1 MMSRSTKGALLGI
14 AVGILGSVAS
24 LTPFGLKL
32 EESLGLEILF
42 RLRGHRTPPPEV
54 VVVSIDKE
62 SSDRLNLSD
71 NEKRWPRSLH
81 AALTENLAKR
91 GAAVIAFDLF
101 FEQSGE
107 NGEDRA
113 FAEAMR
119 NAGNVLLGERLQSE
133 RLTMPGRMG
142 RPGSE
147 IEVTRRI
154 PPIPPF
160 GDAAAASAPYPL
172 PKVPVKVCSD
182 WTFRTTAE
190 ESPSPTLPVVAFQLY
205 ALPVYPD
212 FLRLLGEV
220 FPDEARVLPRTAE
233 DIVRSKEIKGV
244 TGDIRE
250 IFRKDP
256 SAGKRMLAALDRS
269 PTLPSDPRQRR
280 IVRSLIHMYGGG
292 IRKFLNFYGPT
303 RTIPTIPYHRVLRP
317 GEPGQDPSAVEVAG
331 KVVFVGSSESRQL
344 AQKDGFNTV
353 YTEEDGVD
361 LSGVEIEATSFAN
374 LVEDVPVMP
383 LPFGWHFSGML
394 LWGIAVGVLS
404 FVFRPAISIPAVVAL
419 SLLYLG
425 AAVQRFSSGGAWY
438 PVVFPLLVQGP
449 MVLVGSVAWNYLEVS
464 RERRNFRKAFTYY
477 LPAGIVDEL
486 VQNIDG
492 LKTNDKLV
500 NGICL
505 STDAEQYTALSE
517 SMDPKDLAQFMNRYY
532 EAVFDP
538 VRRHGGMVS
547 NVVGDSMLALWLAT
561 RDTPAPL
568 NEACLAA
575 IEIAK
580 AMREFRKSPDGI
592 GLPTRI
598 GLHSGEILLGN
609 IGTSQH
615 YEYRA
620 VGDIVNTATRIE
632 GLNKYLGTRILVS
645 REVLSMADTFL
656 ARDLGWFLLA
666 GKTRPVHVYELGG
679 LLEEASPR
687 QKECF
692 ASFEEG
698 MELFRRQA
706 WEKATGKFH
715 ETLGIRDGDG
725 PSLFFQRLCARYLLN
740 PPGDAWDGVVHVEK
754 K

>member
-1 MMSRSTKGALLGI
+1 MMSRITKGALLGI
-14 AVGILGSVAS
+14 AVGILGGVAS
-24 LTPFGLKL
+24 LTPSGLKL

-62 SSDRLNLSD
+62 SSDKLDLSG
-71 NEKRWPRSLH
+71 NEKRWPRFLH
-81 AALTENLAKR
+81 AALTESLAKR

-107 NGEDRA
+107 SGEDRA

-119 NAGNVLLGERLQSE
+119 KAGNVLLGERLQSE
-133 RLTMPGRMG
+133 KLTIPGRMG
-142 RPGSE
+142 KAGADIE
-147 IEVTRRI
+147 ITRRI
-154 PPIPPF
+154 PPIPLF
-160 GDAAAASAPYPL
+160 GDAAASAPYPL
-172 PKVPVKVCSD
+172 PKVPRKVCSD
-182 WTFRTTAE
+182 WTFWTTAE
-190 ESPSPTLPVVAFQLY
+190 ESPAPTLPVVAFQLY

-212 FLRLLGEV
+212 FLRLLEEE

-233 DIVRSKEIKGV
+233 DIVRLKQIKGV
-244 TGDIRE
+244 ILGVRE
-250 IFRKDP
+250 IFSKDP
-256 SAGKRMLAALDRS
+256 SAMKRMLAALDRS
-269 PTLPSDPRQRR
+269 RTLPSDPRQRR
-280 IVRSLIHMYGGG
+280 TVRALIHLYGGG

-303 RTIPTIPYHRVLRP
+303 RTIPTVPYHQVLRP
-317 GEPGQDPSAVEVAG
+317 GEPGQGPSAVEVAG
-331 KVVFVGSSESRQL
+331 RVVFVGSSESRQL
-344 AQKDGFNTV
+344 AQKDGFYTV

-374 LVEDVPVMP
+374 LIEDMPVMP
-383 LPFGWHFSGML
+383 LPFGWHFTGML
-394 LWGIAVGVLS
+394 LWGISAGLLS

-425 AAVQRFSSGGAWY
+425 TAVQRFSSGGVWY

-449 MVLVGSVAWNYLEVS
+449 MVLVGSMAWNYLEVS

-486 VQNIDG
+486 VRNISG
-492 LKTNDKLV
+492 LQTSDKLV

-505 STDAEQYTALSE
+505 ATDAEQYTTLSE
-517 SMDPKDLAQFMNRYY
+517 SMNPKELALVMNRYY
-532 EAVFDP
+532 EALFDP

-561 RDTPAPL
+561 REIPVPL

-575 IEIAK
+575 VEIEL
-580 AMREFRKSPDGI
+580 AMREFRKSIGGS

-609 IGTSQH
+609 IGAAQH

-645 REVLSMADTFL
+645 REVLSIAEMFL
-656 ARDLGWFLLA
+656 ARDLGLFLLA

-679 LLEEASPR
+679 LLADASPGHR
-687 QKECF
+687 ECF
-692 ASFEEG
+692 ASFSEG
-698 MELFRRQA
+698 MELFRRQD
-706 WEKATGKFH
+706 WERATEKFH

-725 PSLFFQRLCARYLLN
+725 PSLFFWRLCARYLLN
-740 PPGDAWDGVVHVEK
+740 PPGDAWDGVVQIEGK
-754 K
+754 